1 LSNPAVIHVVRPYQ
15 SEAEYLDAEAWSIEA
30 RTMILIGEPD
40 LPEGTAV
47 LFDVQIGNGTKPIR
61 AEARVVESVPSR
73 PGRPGGLRVRFRRY
87 GAATKAFIDR
97 AAAMPRTET
106 SEGAESAD
114 TPRAAEPERAIPAT
128 NAESSGIHPRSV
140 PVVAAPP
147 DRDALLDRLRERAR
161 AAGLGV
167 AGSGTD
173 SDSSNR

>member
-1 LSNPAVIHVVRPYQ
+1 MSNPAVIHVVRPYQ
-15 SEAEYLDAEAWSIEA
+15 SEAEYLEAEAWSIEA

-61 AEARVVESVPSR
+61 AEARVVESVPSS

-97 AAAMPRTET
+97 AAAMPRTEAV
-106 SEGAESAD
+106 AEA
-114 TPRAAEPERAIPAT
+114 PPAAPARAEAAPLALPAT
-128 NAESSGIHPRSV
+128 PAESSGIHARSV

-161 AAGLGV
+161 AAGLDG
-167 AGSGTD
+167 ARPD
-173 SDSSNR
+173 SDSNNR

>member
-15 SEAEYLDAEAWSIEA
+15 SEAEYLEAEAWSIEA

-61 AEARVVESVPSR
+61 AEARVVESVASR

-106 SEGAESAD
+106 PEDAPADARRAEEPA
-114 TPRAAEPERAIPAT
+114 RAMPAT

-167 AGSGTD
+167 AGSDT
-173 SDSSNR
+173 DSSNR

>member
-1 LSNPAVIHVVRPYQ
+1 MSNPAVIHVVRPYQ
-15 SEAEYLDAEAWSIEA
+15 SEAEYLEAEAWSIES

-61 AEARVVESVPSR
+61 AEARVVESVPSS

-97 AAAMPRTET
+97 AAAMPRTEVP
-106 SEGAESAD
+106 AEAAKAE
-114 TPRAAEPERAIPAT
+114 TKTEEAPRSMPAT

-147 DRDALLDRLRERAR
+147 DREALLDRLRERAR
-161 AAGLGV
+161 AAGLGAV
-167 AGSGTD
+167 S
-173 SDSSNR
+173 SDSESGNR

>member
-15 SEAEYLDAEAWSIEA
+15 TEAEYLEAEAWSIEA
-30 RTMILIGEPD
+30 RTMILIGEPE

-47 LFDVQIGNGTKPIR
+47 LFDVQLANGTKPIR
-61 AEARVVESVPSR
+61 AEARVVESVASS

-97 AAAMPRTET
+97 AAAMPRA
-106 SEGAESAD
+106 EGVAPKAAPSPAEEASPPL
-114 TPRAAEPERAIPAT
+114 TGMS
-128 NAESSGIHPRSV
+128 AESSGIHPRSI

-147 DRDALLDRLRERAR
+147 DREALLDRLRERAR

-167 AGSGTD
+167 ERPESESSGG
-173 SDSSNR
+173 

>member
-15 SEAEYLDAEAWSIEA
+15 TEAEYLDAEAWSIEA
-30 RTMILIGEPD
+30 RTMILIGEPE

-47 LFDVQIGNGTKPIR
+47 LFDVQLANGTKPIR
-61 AEARVVESVPSR
+61 AEARVVDSVAAS

-97 AAAMPRTET
+97 AAAMPRV
-106 SEGAESAD
+106 EGVGSMAPSPAEE
-114 TPRAAEPERAIPAT
+114 AAPPLPGM
-128 NAESSGIHPRSV
+128 NAESSGIHPRSI

-147 DRDALLDRLRERAR
+147 DREALLDRLRERAR

-167 AGSGTD
+167 ERPESE
-173 SDSSNR
+173 SNGG

>member
-15 SEAEYLDAEAWSIEA
+15 SEAEYLEAEAWSIEA

-61 AEARVVESVPSR
+61 AEARVVESVPST

-97 AAAMPRTET
+97 AAAMPR
-106 SEGAESAD
+106 GDAVAEARAD
-114 TPRAAEPERAIPAT
+114 VPAPVEEAPRAIPAT
-128 NAESSGIHPRSV
+128 HAESSGIHPRSV

-161 AAGLGV
+161 AAGLEV
-167 AGSGTD
+167 RPDT
-173 SDSSNR
+173 DSSNR

>member
-1 LSNPAVIHVVRPYQ
+1 MSNPAVIHVVRPYQ

-106 SEGAESAD
+106 AEGAAPAD
-114 TPRAAEPERAIPAT
+114 ATRAEEPARSMPAT

-140 PVVAAPP
+140 PIVAAPP
-147 DRDALLDRLRERAR
+147 DREALLDRLRERAR
-161 AAGLGV
+161 VAGLG
-167 AGSGTD
+167 AASSD

>member
-15 SEAEYLDAEAWSIEA
+15 TEAEYLDAEAWSIEA

-47 LFDVQIGNGTKPIR
+47 LFDVQLESGVKPIR
-61 AEARVVESVPSR
+61 AEARVVESVASS

-97 AAAMPRTET
+97 AAAMPRM
-106 SEGAESAD
+106 EGGVSVAPSPAED
-114 TPRAAEPERAIPAT
+114 AAPPLPAT
-128 NAESSGIHPRSV
+128 NAESSGIHPRSI

-147 DRDALLDRLRERAR
+147 DREALLDRLRERAR

-167 AGSGTD
+167 ERPESESSGG
-173 SDSSNR
+173 